1 MTIETKY
8 NVGDEVWWT
17 EGSDNTPHSG
27 IIAIIR
33 INVFDKDVIV
43 QYGIKKELNGFPYNK
58 WLYGCA
64 FPTKEELLKSL
75 KNDK

>member
-8 NVGDEVWWT
+8 NIGDEVWWA

-27 IIAIIR
+27 IISVIR
-33 INVFDKDVIV
+33 INAFDNKSIVV

-58 WLYGCA
+58 WLYDCV
-64 FPTKEELLKSL
+64 FPTKESLLKSL
-75 KNDK
+75 